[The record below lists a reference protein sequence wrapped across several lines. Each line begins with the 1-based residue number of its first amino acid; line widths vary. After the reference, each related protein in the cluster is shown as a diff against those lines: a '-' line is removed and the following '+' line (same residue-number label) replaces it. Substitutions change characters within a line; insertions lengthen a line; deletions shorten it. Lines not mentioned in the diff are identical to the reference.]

1 MSSFLKYND
10 FKTKRLPSLKGAIA
24 ELAVA
29 HKFLKKG
36 FFVSKSIDPTC
47 PFDLIITDDS
57 GKCFLIDVKTISH
70 RKKDNSIINRS
81 LKKIQREMNIKFYF
95 TTIDGEE
102 HDNNYKPRKR
112 SRKI

>member
-1 MSSFLKYND
+1 MSSLKYND
-10 FKTKRLPSLKGAIA
+10 FKTKRMPSLKGAIT

-36 FFVSKSIDPTC
+36 YFVSKSLDPSC

-70 RKKDNSIINRS
+70 RKKDNSIISRTLNQ
-81 LKKIQREMNIKFYF
+81 IQKEMNIKFYF

-102 HDNNYKPRKR
+102 YGNNNQPRRR